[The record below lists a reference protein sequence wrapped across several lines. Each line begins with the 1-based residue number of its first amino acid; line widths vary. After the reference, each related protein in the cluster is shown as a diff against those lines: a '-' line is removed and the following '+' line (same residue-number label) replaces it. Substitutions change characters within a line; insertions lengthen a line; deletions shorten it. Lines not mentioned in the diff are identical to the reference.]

1 MKKRRRYVRRG
12 FFRDN
17 AGNRSS
23 TRLKT
28 FLAALAALVIALA
41 SVFVKEIHLSD
52 SLPVIIILLAFSTGE
67 KSFQAYLESKFRKT
81 E

>member
-1 MKKRRRYVRRG
+1 MKKRRHYVRRG

-17 AGNRSS
+17 TGNKSS

-28 FLAALAALVIALA
+28 FLAAVTALVIALA
-41 SVFVKEIHLSD
+41 SVFIKEIHLSD
-52 SLPVIIILLAFSTGE
+52 GLPVIVILLAFSTGE
-67 KSFQAYLESKFRKT
+67 KSFQAYLESKIKRP